1 LLAQK
6 KPAFHTRSAAVLAS
20 LALTL
25 SFSGTAPFEPMNQ
38 ARAQSRGGARSAT
51 QDARPYEA
59 RLRSLEAEILRAGR
73 SPRAMI
79 PLLELWRMWNDVPPG
94 LAVDALGR
102 ISRSDRLSVP
112 VRQYAAQLLARAHT
126 RVGDPEASERAFDE
140 LGFIEPWRV
149 VGPFDNE
156 GKAGFDR
163 AFEPEAERMQAPTS
177 GARFE
182 GRERPVAWRTFP
194 DVSQYGYISF
204 DAVFRPDTNV
214 CAYAETF
221 VTSDRAQP
229 LTLWLGG
236 GGATAAWWNGEEVL
250 RDPSYRQPDPDRA
263 VAMVGAHQGPNR
275 LLVKAC
281 VTQTTWGFFARLGD
295 VNGAPA
301 TGLTYSTE
309 GNAAEV
315 RAGSGVSRLP
325 RAPSAPL
332 SELESAARGE
342 RPNVEAIFD
351 LARYLAYTGSDDPSE
366 MRAKQLAAR
375 AAELDPTPA
384 RLIFAAQLATARGD
398 AMGFIDR
405 ASQLAP
411 ADPRVLLARARLV
424 SRGPSP
430 EDALPI
436 LDRIPEGTAEWMDG
450 VSLRAELLISL
461 GLPETARTLID
472 RAAALAE
479 GTPRWV
485 ALRVSAASATERH
498 DLAYRLRRELAEI
511 RYDDLGN
518 RRALIS
524 DALAR
529 TDRNEAIH
537 HLDIYRRLGR
547 DSMATYLA
555 AAEVFDA
562 LGNEAEMLGAYRTA
576 IDLAPEDASSQV
588 AYGRALLRIGSD
600 EAGAQVLRDALAL
613 RPQDAETRELLES
626 IAPQER
632 SDEAFAASDREIL
645 TRVREESGY
654 PARILQNL
662 TVNTVYESGLGSSFR
677 QLAVQIASDEGARDW
692 RTFPIQFDPA
702 AQRVT
707 IRSARVYRGGQR
719 LEAMQTFEQQLGE
732 PWYRIWY
739 DTRALVIVFP
749 SLQPDDVVELRWRID
764 DVAERNQFDDYYG
777 DINYFAGPVP
787 NAHVEHVLISPES
800 RQFYFNEPRMR
811 GLTRETR
818 TENGLRVDRF
828 VAEDVPAIQSE
839 DNMPGMTEVAPYLH
853 VSTYRDWES
862 VGRWYWGLIRDQL
875 YADENLRR
883 VVADLV
889 RDVPDNRTK
898 VERIYEWVIRNT
910 RYVGLEFGIHGFL
923 PYRVPQIVE
932 RGFGDCK
939 DKASLIYTML
949 REAGIE
955 ARIVLVRTRRN
966 GAITDLPASLAVFD
980 HAIAYVPELDLF
992 LDGTAEH
999 SGTTEFPQ
1007 MDQGVTVLVV
1017 GPESAEL
1024 RRTPVT
1030 PAANN
1035 QRARTI
1041 AMDLERDGSGRI
1053 EVTETIRG
1061 YEAPQ
1066 YRETYQAEGTR
1077 HERFERALRNL
1088 FPGVELR
1095 ESEFAGLTRY
1105 EEPIRIEY
1113 RAEVPQLAVPD
1124 ADGLRIQATVLDDLT
1139 RLLARS
1145 ERRRHPL
1152 DLHGTTSYLEERR
1165 IRLPANMRV
1174 LHLPAGGEASSE
1186 YGRFSLHIEQSE
1198 GEIVARTELSVLR
1211 DRIPV
1216 EEYEA
1221 FRRWVE
1227 QADLLLRQRIAI
1239 GARR

>member
-1 LLAQK
+1 MLAQK
-6 KPAFHTRSAAVLAS
+6 KLPFRSAAVLTS
-20 LALTL
+20 LVLTL
-25 SFSGTAPFEPMNQ
+25 SFFATTLQ
-38 ARAQSRGGARSAT
+38 ARAQSRGRAAARSAAR
-51 QDARPYEA
+51 DAAPYQA
-59 RLRSLEAEILRAGR
+59 RLRSLEAEIVRAGR

-79 PLLELWRMWNDVPPG
+79 PLLELWRMWNDVPPA
-94 LAVDALGR
+94 LTIDALGR
-102 ISRSDRLSVP
+102 IARSGRLSIP

-126 RVGDPEASERAFDE
+126 RVGDPAASERAFDE
-140 LGFIEPWRV
+140 LGYIDAWRV

-163 AFEPEAERMQAPTS
+163 TFEPEAERMQASAP

-182 GRERPVAWRTFP
+182 GRERSVAWRTFP
-194 DVSQYGYISF
+194 DISQYGYISF

-236 GGATAAWWNGEEVL
+236 GGAIAAWWNGEEVL
-250 RDPSYRQPDPDRA
+250 RDPSYRQPDPDRS
-263 VAMVGAHQGPNR
+263 VAMVGAHQGLNR

-301 TGLTYSTE
+301 SGLGYSSE
-309 GNAAEV
+309 GDATQV
-315 RAGSGVSRLP
+315 RGGSGIPRLP
-325 RAPSAPL
+325 EAPSAPL
-332 SELESAARGE
+332 SALGSPARSEPPSA
-342 RPNVEAIFD
+342 EAIFD

-375 AAELDPTPA
+375 AVELAPTPA
-384 RLIFAAQLATARGD
+384 RLIFAAQLATSRGD

-436 LDRIPEGTAEWMDG
+436 LDRIPEGTTEWMDG
-450 VSLRAELLISL
+450 VGLRAELLVSL
-461 GLPETARTLID
+461 GMPESARTLIE
-472 RAAALAE
+472 RAAGLAE
-479 GTPRWV
+479 GTPRWL
-485 ALRVSAASATERH
+485 AHRISAASATERNE
-498 DLAYRLRRELAEI
+498 LAYRLRRELTEI

-529 TDRNEAIH
+529 ADRDEVLR

-547 DSMATYLA
+547 DSTATYLTT
-555 AAEVFDA
+555 AEIFDA
-562 LGNEAEMLGAYRTA
+562 LGDEAEMLGAYRAA
-576 IDLAPEDASSQV
+576 IDLAPEDASTQV
-588 AYGRALLRIGSD
+588 AYGRALLRAGSD
-600 EAGAQVLRDALAL
+600 DAGAQVLRDALAL
-613 RPQDAETRELLES
+613 RPQDAATRELLES
-626 IAPQER
+626 IAPQEAR

-645 TRVREESGY
+645 SRVREESGY

-677 QLAVQIASDEGARDW
+677 QLAVQIADDDGARDW

-739 DTRALVIVFP
+739 DTRALVVVFP
-749 SLQPDDVVELRWRID
+749 SLQPNDVVELRWRVD

-777 DINYFAGPVP
+777 DLNYLAGPVP
-787 NAHVEHVLISPES
+787 NAHVEYVLISPQARS
-800 RQFYFNEPRMR
+800 FYFNEPRMR
-811 GLTRETR
+811 GLTHDTR
-818 TENGLRVDRF
+818 TENGQRIDHF

-875 YADENLRR
+875 YADEPLRR

-889 RDVPDNRTK
+889 RNAPDTRTK

-1017 GPESAEL
+1017 GPETAEL

-1035 QRARTI
+1035 QRARVI
-1041 AMDLERDGSGRI
+1041 AVDLERDGSGRI

-1066 YRETYQAEGTR
+1066 YRVTYQAEGTR

-1095 ESEFAGLTRY
+1095 EQRFSGLTRY
-1105 EEPIRIEY
+1105 EDPIRIEY
-1113 RAEVPQLAVPD
+1113 RADVPQLAVPD
-1124 ADGLRIQATVLDDLT
+1124 ADGLRIAATVLDDLT

-1152 DLHGTTSYLEERR
+1152 DLHGTTSYVEERR

-1174 LHLPAGGEASSE
+1174 LHLPSGGEASSE
-1186 YGRFSLHIEQSE
+1186 YGQLSLHIEQHE
-1198 GEIVARTELSVLR
+1198 GEIVARTELNVLR